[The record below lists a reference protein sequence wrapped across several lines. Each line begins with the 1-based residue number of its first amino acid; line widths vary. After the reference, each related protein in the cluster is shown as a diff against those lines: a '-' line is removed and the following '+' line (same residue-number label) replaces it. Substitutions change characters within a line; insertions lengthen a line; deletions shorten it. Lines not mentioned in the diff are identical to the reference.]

1 MSVHSK
7 DLEEQE
13 NEEEDRKGEEEE
25 MVERNH
31 PKVSYFPLLCP
42 KIYTSCYEK
51 ASMHV
56 GPAAIRHT
64 GGVSKERRVCA
75 P

>member
-13 NEEEDRKGEEEE
+13 NEVGDRKGEEEE
-25 MVERNH
+25 TMVERNH

-42 KIYTSCYEK
+42 RIYTSCYEK
-51 ASMHV
+51 ASTHV
-56 GPAAIRHT
+56 APQLYDIPVECQKRG
-64 GGVSKERRVCA
+64 ECA